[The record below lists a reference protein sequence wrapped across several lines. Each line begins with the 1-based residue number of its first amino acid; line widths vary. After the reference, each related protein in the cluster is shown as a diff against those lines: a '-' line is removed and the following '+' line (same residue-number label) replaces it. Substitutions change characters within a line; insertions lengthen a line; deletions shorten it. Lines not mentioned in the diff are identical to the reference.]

1 MILSP
6 TDMGNSSQMTGF
18 SISILISSLQY
29 LNWQNLDSNYSDK
42 AFRIINVIKLIQSS
56 DLSLLTQLT
65 VSLTFTRF
73 TLYIHSELNSDY
85 VVLLR
90 CGYYSP
96 AITLLTVHHPLTP
109 FSASS
114 LPLIS
119 VFSFSVSIC
128 SPYLTK
134 VAYTELCKHNT
145 YTYICIMYAKTYLS
159 THKKPENRE
168 RREES

>member
-1 MILSP
+1 
-6 TDMGNSSQMTGF
+6 MGNSSRMIGF

-29 LNWQNLDSNYSDK
+29 LNLQNLDSNDSDK
-42 AFRIINVIKLIQSS
+42 AFRFISAIKLIQSS
-56 DLSLLTQLT
+56 DLSLLTQLAWLLLD
-65 VSLTFTRF
+65 SLCI
-73 TLYIHSELNSDY
+73 LELNSDY

-96 AITLLTVHHPLTP
+96 VITLLTVHHLLTP

-134 VAYTELCKHNT
+134 VAYTELHKHNT

-168 RREES
+168 RREKS